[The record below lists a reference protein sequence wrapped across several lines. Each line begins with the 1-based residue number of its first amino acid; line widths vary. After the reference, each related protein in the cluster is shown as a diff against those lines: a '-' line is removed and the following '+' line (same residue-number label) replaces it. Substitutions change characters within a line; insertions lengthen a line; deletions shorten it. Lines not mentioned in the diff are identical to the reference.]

1 MQSSILDSLFA
12 LLSPAFLF
20 TFFLRRFVDC
30 PLAALE
36 LENYLPCNRLEKLS
50 PPPSRVLRREKRE
63 GETFFPSPLSR
74 KKRRGTHVNFLMFPR
89 PVGGQETTSSGGTKY
104 LGRPEIE
111 LADEGE
117 KGWKG

>member
-50 PPPSRVLRREKRE
+50 PPPSRVLRREK
-63 GETFFPSPLSR
+63 
-74 KKRRGTHVNFLMFPR
+74 KRGRNFLPLPPLEEKEERNARELFN
-89 PVGGQETTSSGGTKY
+89 VSST
-104 LGRPEIE
+104 GRWTGNDVEWR
-111 LADEGE
+111 D
-117 KGWKG
+117 